1 MLGFSQRWGPCPNF
15 LHFYCLAETYGKR
28 PVLHE
33 YLAESGRLSCLM
45 FCTLSRAAA
54 VCHFLTVET
63 QCIIWNTDMKRR
75 PWTKKPFVCVF
86 GRCPWSW
93 HSHFHSNSFFF
104 FFFFFFSLSGGVAS
118 IRLHNPKRQSSFNGG
133 ILGFHK
139 CTFLFFFAVSF
150 STLQQMVSWNQ
161 MFPKIGPKTRA
172 RFNLVMNGFWCSP
185 HNLPCLWGSG
195 LLPGRS
201 SACQFIISFISGQ
214 KTSRRLKNL

>member
-93 HSHFHSNSFFF
+93 HLHFHSNSLFFS
-104 FFFFFFSLSGGVAS
+104 FFFFSLSDGVAS
-118 IRLHNPKRQSSFNGG
+118 IRLHNLKRQSSFNGG
-133 ILGFHK
+133 ILGFISALSSFSLQ
-139 CTFLFFFAVSF
+139 FLFQLCSKWFHGIKCF
-150 STLQQMVSWNQ
+150 QN
-161 MFPKIGPKTRA
+161 RA
-172 RFNLVMNGFWCSP
+172 EDAGAL
-185 HNLPCLWGSG
+185 
-195 LLPGRS
+195 
-201 SACQFIISFISGQ
+201 
-214 KTSRRLKNL
+214 